1 MKLEELPQVDCSDIG
16 EAVKRF
22 GLYLIYKGR
31 EAEQEDLPDVRL
43 FFERDELFML
53 GSMLVQHVNCG
64 GESS

>member
-1 MKLEELPQVDCSDIG
+1 MKLEELPQVDCSEIS

-31 EAEQEDLPDVRL
+31 EAEVEDAPDVRL

-53 GSMLVQHVNCG
+53 GSMLVQHVNCS